1 MIMIGPTCEN
11 EVKGREKERRRQKKE
26 KRNDARKGK
35 YRLVMDKLKESET
48 TMQCEYPKY
57 AEM

>member
-1 MIMIGPTCEN
+1 MIGPTCEN

-26 KRNDARKGK
+26 KQNDARKGK

-48 TMQCEYPKY
+48 TMQV
-57 AEM
+57 